1 MQNRA
6 RYVAP
11 VFTDEALACARAAGL
26 SPPALLAD
34 IGAGGTDL
42 DLAQFGALWRR
53 IAAGMGCEFFGL
65 GARPM
70 PVGSFA
76 MLAHIARHEPDLERS
91 IRRGLAFLALVLGT
105 PSGTLT
111 LRDGRAEITLQDS
124 QTGPHRAFAHRTFW
138 ILTHALSCWLVRRR
152 IPLLTVDFACPAP
165 YHRADYGQFFGA
177 PTRFDQPVSVLSF
190 DARHLRLPVTRT
202 EAELRA
208 FLRASPANI
217 LTGYTHDARLVGQ
230 VRGILRACEPVD
242 WPDFPTLATQIGRPQ
257 TTLRRELRREGASY
271 RELKD
276 QIRQAR
282 AEKLLRRQDLSVTQ
296 IASALGY
303 AEPSAFY
310 RAFRGK
316 RGITPEQ
323 FRRATIAGTDV
334 DKGAE

>member
-6 RYVAP
+6 SNVAP

-26 SPPALLAD
+26 SPRALLAE

-42 DLAQFGALWRR
+42 DFVQFGALWRR

-76 MLAHIARHEPDLERS
+76 MLAHIARGEPDLERS
-91 IRRGLAFLALVLGT
+91 IRRGLAFLALILGA
-105 PSGTLT
+105 PSGALT
-111 LRDGRAEITLQDS
+111 LRDGRAVITLHDPR
-124 QTGPHRAFAHRTFW
+124 TGPHRAFAHRTFW
-138 ILTHALSCWLVRRR
+138 ILIHALSCWLVRRR

-177 PTRFDQPVSVLSF
+177 PTRFDQPASALSF
-190 DARHLRLPVTRT
+190 DARHLRLPVTRS
-202 EAELRA
+202 EADLRA

-217 LTGYTHDARLVGQ
+217 LTGYTHDARIIGQ
-230 VRGILRACEPVD
+230 VRALLLALDPVD
-242 WPDFPTLATQIGRPQ
+242 WPDFPALALRLGTPQ

-276 QIRQAR
+276 QIRFAR
-282 AEKLLRRQDLSVTQ
+282 AEKFLRRGDLTVTQ
-296 IASALGY
+296 IASSLGY

-310 RAFRGK
+310 RAFK
-316 RGITPEQ
+316 AKHGITPDQ
-323 FRRATIAGTDV
+323 FRRTAVPIKRDL
-334 DKGAE
+334 